1 MPAPV
6 NALIFQAICLITGAV
21 LAAITGLS
29 LLYSALYVLSFLVP
43 AYWLAGEERFNEI
56 GFGAAYLAIWL
67 AARPVVDCALG
78 GGVTA
83 ACIGGGIY
91 EAFGPRIALVIYPQ
105 FFEGFGNVIDFVVNA
120 LPYVMAKTF
129 QAAFGVNWPTVV
141 AALAGTFILHATVAL
156 VAMDSLRGSLERA

>member
-1 MPAPV
+1 MPAAV
-6 NALIFQAICLITGAV
+6 KALIFQAFCLISGAV

-43 AYWLAGEERFNEI
+43 AYWLAREERFNEI

-67 AARPVVDCALG
+67 AARPGVDCALG
-78 GGVTA
+78 DGITA
-83 ACIGGGIY
+83 ACVGGGIY
-91 EAFGPRIALVIYPQ
+91 EAFGPRIALVTYPQ
-105 FFEGFGNVIDFVVNA
+105 FFEGFGNVVDFLVSA

-129 QAAFGVNWPTVV
+129 QAAFGVNVATVV

-156 VAMDSLRGSLERA
+156 VAMDSLRRSLER